1 MLVDLEEKQI
11 QLLILAT
18 NYYLDEKSF
27 SRFINLKYETHEE
40 EDKLDKDYKLLSDAQ
55 MKLYEAVQR
64 YKKRG

>member
-18 NYYLDEKSF
+18 NYYLDD
-27 SRFINLKYETHEE
+27 NLYIIDEE
-40 EDKLDKDYKLLSDAQ
+40 NKQDKDYKLLSDAQ

-64 YKKRG
+64 HKKRG

>member
-18 NYYLDEKSF
+18 NYYLDD
-27 SRFINLKYETHEE
+27 NLCIIDEE
-40 EDKLDKDYKLLSDAQ
+40 NKQNKDYRSLTDAQ

-64 YKKRG
+64 HKKRG

>member
-18 NYYLDEKSF
+18 NYYLDD
-27 SRFINLKYETHEE
+27 NLYIIDEE
-40 EDKLDKDYKLLSDAQ
+40 NKQDEDYKLLSDAQ

-64 YKKRG
+64 HKKRG